1 MSENIKNEIWNIADK
16 YALSSIKTRLDAT
29 EESVTAKVAFLGE
42 FSSGKTSL
50 INAITGTTLPV
61 NTTPTTKAIC
71 TIRAAKD
78 KDAAQPRYFRQTA
91 EGEEVEISWM
101 DFDAAVQSEDAA
113 SVLAVEVPPG
123 EWIPDGVEFIDTP
136 GEGSLGVESS
146 ITMAY
151 LTLTDAAVFCTSAS
165 DGTLIKPAIN
175 FLSAPALRRVHR
187 RIVFAVTMAD
197 RRASSTN
204 GVCDADIIR
213 DNIVARLKELEAEG
227 KFDATDIEKRVVLV
241 SVKDEPGGKW
251 APAALLDSVKRFIYA
266 KSADIAA
273 ERRDDAIKSIAMEAS
288 ELLKFRRENET
299 LDLSGLDKRLSETE
313 CEMREAREKVD
324 ELKHAFAGF
333 RDALPE
339 RLGNVFD
346 GFAPSLVNL
355 KSEDEIAS
363 VASQM
368 VDGISEAVS
377 RLARLKLGDESFT
390 IDRSF
395 DAQLRA
401 ALPAALSRIDKTV
414 HGISDLAFVAASAG
428 LAAAVSGGATAAE
441 GAARGAAAVAAK
453 AGAKT
458 ASAASCATKT
468 TAAAAAKTAAETA
481 KSSEWLGK
489 TATVLSKVLD
499 SINPFSYIADWVSP
513 SLKEDVVGGFR
524 AQLVGHADAISDL
537 IWEEYEGFVIKPA
550 VQALED
556 RRAAVKEAQAA
567 IESGKKDFLAG
578 RDDLAVDIERLSAIA
593 NG

>member
-1 MSENIKNEIWNIADK
+1 MNENSKNEIWNIADK

-50 INAITGTTLPV
+50 INAIAGTKLPV
-61 NTTPTTKAIC
+61 DTKPTTKAIC
-71 TIRAAKD
+71 IIRAAKD
-78 KDAAQPRYFRQTA
+78 GDATQARYFRQTA
-91 EGEEVEISWM
+91 EGSEEEISWM
-101 DFDAAVQSEDAA
+101 DFDEAVQSEGAESA
-113 SVLAVEVPPG
+113 LAVEVPPG
-123 EWIPDGVEFIDTP
+123 EWIPDGVEIIDTP

-151 LTLTDAAVFCTSAS
+151 LTQTDAAVFCTSVS
-165 DGTLIKPAIN
+165 DGTLHKRAIN
-175 FLSAPALRRVHR
+175 FLSAPALRRVHG

-197 RRASSTN
+197 LRTATTD
-204 GVCDADIIR
+204 GVCDADRIR
-213 DNIVARLKELEAEG
+213 NNIVTRLKELEAEG
-227 KFDATDIEKRVVLV
+227 KFDATDIEKRVLLV
-241 SVKDEPGGKW
+241 SVKDMAGGKW
-251 APAALLDSVKRFIYA
+251 GPAALLNSVKRFIYA

-273 ERRDDAIKSIAMEAS
+273 ERRDDAIKSIAKEAA
-288 ELLKFRRENET
+288 ELLKFRCENET
-299 LDLSGLDKRLSETE
+299 LDLSGLDKRLSDTE
-313 CEMREAREKVD
+313 GKMRDAREKVD

-346 GFAPSLVNL
+346 GFVPSLVNL
-355 KSEDEIAS
+355 KSEEEIAS
-363 VASQM
+363 VSGQM
-368 VDGISEAVS
+368 ADKISEAVS

-401 ALPAALSRIDKTV
+401 ALPAALARIDKTV
-414 HGISDLAFVAASAG
+414 RGLSDLAFVAASAG
-428 LAAAVSGGATAAE
+428 LAAAVSGGATAAG

-458 ASAASCATKT
+458 ASAASRSAK
-468 TAAAAAKTAAETA
+468 TAAAVAAKTAAETA

-489 TATVLSKVLD
+489 TAMVLSKVLD
-499 SINPFSYIADWVSP
+499 SLNPFSYVADWVSP
-513 SLKEDVVGGFR
+513 NLKENVVSGFR
-524 AQLVGHADAISDL
+524 AQLIGHADAISDL

-556 RRAAVKEAQAA
+556 RRAAVKEAQEA
-567 IESGKKDFLAG
+567 IESGKKDFLAA
-578 RDDLAVDIERLSAIA
+578 RDGLAVDIERLSAIA